1 MKMAKN
7 LAPGRVRASGAITRD
22 EFNRLKAMAEDIYSA
37 NRVRLPDVFYH
48 MPSRRIYTSLF
59 ARDSGWHAISMLH
72 VDPDMAT
79 AELATLL
86 ARTRSDGRLPHES
99 VLPGAPQEQWL
110 RRMLASYTRRAY
122 DDNGPCHLVDPPSF
136 IVAAEMVFQ
145 STGDRGWLRGI
156 WDHMERCMGYL
167 LQERDQFGDEL
178 ISIHH
183 PWESGTDLSPQYY
196 EALGLDPTRRLD
208 APRAQ
213 IAGALLY
220 RLNARHGWDCTSC
233 RWKHSFVFEDL
244 TMNCIVIRACRSMA
258 VLAEALELPERAV
271 QYATRARRMMDAL
284 DRIDWDEAEEIYFP
298 RFDLARPRLARVKTA
313 ASLLPLFTGLCSREK
328 AESMV
333 NRHLLEPAEF
343 WTPYIVPFNP
353 TDELAKVQ
361 PWVERRLWSGHCI
374 WMNFNWM
381 LAVGL
386 EEHGFS
392 DIAREVAA
400 RSVRMILRSGFWEF
414 YDSRTGAGCRTEDF
428 TWPGLALD
436 LVARFWPESTG
447 A

>member
-1 MKMAKN
+1 MK
-7 LAPGRVRASGAITRD
+7 LADDLTPGSISDGEAVTRD
-22 EFNRLKAMAEDIYSA
+22 EFSKLKFMAEEVYTA
-37 NRVRLPDVFYH
+37 NRVQMPGIFYH

-59 ARDSGWHAISMLH
+59 AWDSGWHAISMLH
-72 VDPDMAT
+72 LDPAMAA

-86 ARTRSDGRLPHES
+86 AQTRSDGRLPHES

-122 DDNGPCHLVDPPSF
+122 DANRPCHLVDPPSF

-145 STGDRGWLRGI
+145 KTGDRGWLRGT
-156 WDHMERCMGYL
+156 WDNMERCMGYL
-167 LQERDQFGDEL
+167 LTERDQFGDGL

-196 EALGLDPTRRLD
+196 EALGLDPTRPLD
-208 APRAQ
+208 APKAR

-220 RLNARHGWDCTSC
+220 RLCARHGWDSGGS
-233 RWKHSFVFEDL
+233 RWKRSFVLEDL
-244 TMNCIVIRACRSMA
+244 TMNCIALRACRSMA
-258 VLAEALELPERAV
+258 VLAETLGLPERAV
-271 QYATRARRMMDAL
+271 YYATRARRMMDAL
-284 DRIDWDEAEEIYFP
+284 DRIDWDETQGIYFP

-313 ASLLPLFTGLCSREK
+313 ASLLPLFTGLCSPEK
-328 AESMV
+328 ADSLV
-333 NRHLLEPAEF
+333 TRHVLEPAEF
-343 WTPYIVPFNP
+343 WGPYVLPFNP
-353 TDELAKVQ
+353 ADELAKVR

-386 EEHGFS
+386 EEHGYAET
-392 DIAREVAA
+392 ARQIAA

-436 LVARFWPESTG
+436 LVARFWPDSTG

>member
-1 MKMAKN
+1 MRTSKDQ
-7 LAPGRVRASGAITRD
+7 ASSNISDYEEITRE
-22 EFNRLKAMAEDIYSA
+22 EFRRLKAAAEQVFA
-37 NRVRLPDVFYH
+37 RNRVQLPGIFYH

-59 ARDSGWHAISMLH
+59 AWDSGWNAISILH
-72 VDPDMAT
+72 LDPEMAQ
-79 AELATLL
+79 AELTTLM
-86 ARTRSDGRLPHES
+86 AQTRADGRLPHES

-122 DDNGPCHLVDPPSF
+122 DDDGPCHLVDPPSF
-136 IVAAEMVFQ
+136 VVAAEMVFQ
-145 STGDRGWLRGI
+145 RTGDRGWLRGL
-156 WDHMERCMGYL
+156 WDNLELCMGYL
-167 LQERDQFGDEL
+167 LEERDQFGDEL

-213 IAGALLY
+213 IAGAMLY
-220 RLNARHGWDCTSC
+220 RLNARHGWDCTRC
-233 RWKHSFVFEDL
+233 RWNHSFVFEDL
-244 TMNCIVIRACRSMA
+244 TMNCIALRACRSMA
-258 VLAEALELPERAV
+258 VLAEILGRPERAV
-271 QYATRARRMMDAL
+271 FYAARARRMMEAI
-284 DRIDWDEAEEIYFP
+284 DRIDWDETAGIYFP

-313 ASLLPLFTGLCSREK
+313 ASLLPLFTGLCSRER
-328 AESMV
+328 AESLIY
-333 NRHLLEPAEF
+333 RHLLEPAEF
-343 WTPYIVPFNP
+343 WMPYVVPFNP
-353 TDELAKVQ
+353 ADELEAVR

-386 EEHGFS
+386 DEHGFAE
-392 DIAREVAA
+392 IARCIAA

-414 YDSRTGAGCRTEDF
+414 YDSRTGAGYRTEGF

-436 LVARFWPESTG
+436 LVARFWPEAAGT
-447 A
+447 